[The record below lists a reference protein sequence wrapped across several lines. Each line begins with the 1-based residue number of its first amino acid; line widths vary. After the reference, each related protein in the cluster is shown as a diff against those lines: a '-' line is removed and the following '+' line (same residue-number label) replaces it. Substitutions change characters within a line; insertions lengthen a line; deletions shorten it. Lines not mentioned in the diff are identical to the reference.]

1 MTDLLHPRD
10 HGEAVAHFRHALIGA
25 LLARDLSHGELA
37 CALRALAQQRHRPPD
52 SNDTRSYSVPTLER
66 WLYAFRSGGMAA
78 LRPAGRSDRG
88 RGRLLGAELRTL
100 LCDIRREHPDASVPL
115 ILRTLEADGRIEC
128 GKVSASTVRKL
139 LREQGLDRV
148 ALRNGQ
154 GPKTR
159 LRWQTALPDALW
171 QGDVCHGPTLT
182 LGGQRTPVRI
192 HGLIDD
198 YSRYL
203 VALEAHPTERED
215 DMLGVLVRAIRIHG
229 KPDTL
234 YLDNGSTYRGDTL
247 RTACSRLGISLLHT
261 RPYDPAAKGKMERFW
276 RRLREQCLDHL
287 GHIQSLDDV
296 NARLRAFLD
305 RYYLHQPHAGLLG
318 RAPASLYDV
327 AERMPVR
334 IEENA
339 LREALTVRETRRIRR
354 DTTLAVDGETY
365 EIDQGYLAGRTV
377 TVGYCWLDSPRRPWI
392 EADGQTFP
400 CHVVDPVRNA
410 HRPRPPRRP
419 IPSEPSSHV
428 SFDPSVALTTPTE
441 DPNDD
446 CIF

>member
-1 MTDLLHPRD
+1 MTDILHLRD

-37 CALRALAQQRHRPPD
+37 SALRALSQKRHRPPD
-52 SNDTRSYSVPTLER
+52 SDDTRSYSVPTLER
-66 WLYAFRSGGMAA
+66 WLYAFRSGGMQA

-115 ILRTLEADGRIEC
+115 ILRTLEADGRIER

-148 ALRNGQ
+148 AVRNGQ

-203 VALEAHPTERED
+203 VALEAHPTEREN

-287 GHIQSLDDV
+287 GNIQSLDDV

-318 RAPASLYDV
+318 RSPASHYDV
-327 AERMPVR
+327 AERIPSR
-334 IEENA
+334 IEENV
-339 LREALTVRETRRIRR
+339 LRQALTVRETRRVRR

-377 TVGYCWLDSPRRPWI
+377 TVGYCWLDNPRRPWI

-400 CHVVDPVRNA
+400 CHVVDPERNA
-410 HRPRPPRRP
+410 HRARPPRRP
-419 IPSEPSSHV
+419 CPPSPARPSRSTPV
-428 SFDPSVALTTPTE
+428 SR
-441 DPNDD
+441 
-446 CIF
+446 

>member
-1 MTDLLHPRD
+1 MTGLQPRD
-10 HGEAVAHFRHALIGA
+10 HGEAVAHFRHAIIGA
-25 LLARDLSHGELA
+25 LSARDLSRGELA
-37 CALRALAQQRHRPPD
+37 VAFRALAQQRHRPPD
-52 SNDTRSYSVPTLER
+52 ADGTRSYSVPTLER
-66 WLYAFRSGGMAA
+66 WYYAYRLGGMDA
-78 LRPAGRSDRG
+78 LRPAARSDRG
-88 RGRLLGAELRTL
+88 RGRDLGAELRTL

-115 ILRTLEADGRIEC
+115 ILRTLEADGRIERS
-128 GKVSASTVRKL
+128 KVSASTVRKL

-148 ALRNGQ
+148 ALRDGK

-182 LGGQRTPVRI
+182 LGGKRTPIRI

-215 DMLGVLVRAIRIHG
+215 DMLGLLVRAIRIHG

-234 YLDNGSTYRGDTL
+234 YLDNGATYRGDTL
-247 RTACSRLGISLLHT
+247 RIACSRLGIALIHT

-287 GHIQSLDDV
+287 GEVRSLDDV
-296 NARLRAFLD
+296 NARLRAFLE
-305 RYYLHQPHAGLLG
+305 RFYLREPHAGLLG
-318 RAPASLYDV
+318 RCPAAVYDV

-334 IEENA
+334 IEEDA
-339 LREALTVRETRRIRR
+339 LRQALTIRETRRIRR
-354 DTTLAVDGETY
+354 DTTLSVDGETY

-392 EADGQTFP
+392 EIDGQRFD
-400 CHVVDPVRNA
+400 CHVVDPERNA
-410 HRPRPPRRP
+410 HRERPPRREA
-419 IPSEPSSHV
+419 SAEPTAPV
-428 SFDPSVALTTPTE
+428 CFDPSVAFAPRTQET
-441 DPNDD
+441 DD
-446 CIF
+446 DRLF